1 MLIRLNIIGDYK
13 NQTPIKS
20 KFAHTGWFN
29 VLITEYSQNNYNLI
43 FNTMKAKGIIL
54 NVLLTFVI
62 TFIAAII
69 VTLLW
74 NLFIEKN
81 GAIVDWK
88 TSFTLAIIIGLV
100 IPIVQKKNK

>member
-1 MLIRLNIIGDYK
+1 
-13 NQTPIKS
+13 
-20 KFAHTGWFN
+20 
-29 VLITEYSQNNYNLI
+29 
-43 FNTMKAKGIIL
+43 MKAKGIIL

-100 IPIVQKKNK
+100 IPIVQSKDK